1 MGNVAHKQSS
11 DFVKDII
18 IGVSDGLTVPFALT
32 AGLSGVLDTNHLV
45 IVSGIAEIAAGCISM
60 GLGGFLSGESERD
73 HYESLSN
80 NEYYEIETIP
90 DSELKEVEDVFLD
103 LGVDHKLSKEVAH
116 QISMNKDNWVEFM
129 MKFEIGLE
137 KPVKNRA
144 LRSGATIAGSYLVG
158 GLIPLSPYFL
168 TPNNHQGLIWS
179 CIVTIIALIF
189 FGYYKSKVTG
199 QKLIAGTIK
208 VTLIGIAAAAA
219 AYILAKL
226 VS

>member
-1 MGNVAHKQSS
+1 MQNETHKKSS
-11 DFVKDII
+11 DYVKDII

-60 GLGGFLSGESERD
+60 GLGGFLSGESEKD

-80 NEYYEIETIP
+80 REYYEIETIP
-90 DSELKEVEDVFLD
+90 HTELKEVEDVFLD
-103 LGVDHKLSKEVAH
+103 LGVDDDLSKKVAL
-116 QISMNKDNWVEFM
+116 QISQNKDNWVEFM

-144 LRSGATIAGSYLVG
+144 LRSGATIAASYLAG
-158 GLIPLSPYFL
+158 GFIPLFPYFL
-168 TPNNHQGLIWS
+168 TKNNQDGLLWS

-189 FGYYKSKVTG
+189 FGYFKSKVTG
-199 QKLIAGTIK
+199 QKLIPGTIK
-208 VTLIGIAAAAA
+208 VTLIGIVAAAA
-219 AYILAKL
+219 AYLLAKA